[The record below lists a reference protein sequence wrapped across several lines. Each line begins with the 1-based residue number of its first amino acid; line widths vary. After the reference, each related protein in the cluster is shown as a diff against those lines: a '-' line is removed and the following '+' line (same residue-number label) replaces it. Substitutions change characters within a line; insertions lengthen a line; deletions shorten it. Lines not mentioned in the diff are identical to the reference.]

1 MATISELDIILQGYE
16 GGAISSI
23 NNLISSFNALRDAAN
38 IPSLSSLAANLNSIA
53 NVTNNMSGFTSL
65 TELTKSLAGMKEVG
79 NIRMTG
85 TVNQLNN
92 LLDISKRLGE
102 DTGLATNIRS
112 LADAMKPLAA
122 IGKTNLGQN
131 LTQLRKIPE
140 TFASL
145 KTMNMEDIT
154 TTIRKLSDAMTPL
167 ADKMNAISR
176 GFQAIPAKIGNMVA
190 SFNSASTAAS
200 RFGGGGSGGG
210 GVLDTVIAKLGTFR
224 AKMLIVTYVFRKMMH
239 LFGGAVEQ
247 SNRYVENLNL
257 FTVSMGDFA
266 DKATKH
272 MNRVTSALGLSR
284 SEWMANQ
291 SVFQQMATGFGIS
304 GEKAEIM
311 SRNLTQL
318 GYDLSSYFNVDID
331 TAMQKLQSGLSG
343 QIKGLKAFG
352 INVSTAAIQETA
364 LAYGVNKSTSAM
376 SEAEKAMW
384 RYVTIMRRSTNAQ
397 GDLARTLVTPANA
410 MRIFGQQVNIMKM
423 QLGNL
428 VSVILAKVIPVIQLL
443 VQALG
448 KLFGWFA
455 GLLGFKL
462 PEIDYSGM
470 SAGIG
475 DVADNTQKAAD
486 SAGNLGGNTGKAKNN
501 IKKTKEE
508 VKRLKKELAG
518 FDELNLLSFTRNK
531 NDKDP
536 NSNTGGSGGG
546 GGGGGGGGAAGGLP
560 NIKLPEYDMLKG
572 LQDVYA
578 NFKKEV
584 ADLFA
589 PMKKSWDMYG
599 DIVVESFKRKFGVI
613 KDLLRAV
620 YQSFKKAWTG
630 GRGERIV
637 SNILNIIININDM
650 VSALAVGFL
659 QAWQDAGN
667 GDRIMDALLRI
678 VESVSWNVRL
688 FSGILRDIARN
699 VDFKPLV
706 SAFADLTDAMA
717 DIIGNVGHDVLAIIA
732 DLVKVAVELGTKAL
746 PPVIRILAKLGKW
759 IGEHPK
765 LFSILIV
772 GFATAKT
779 GAGLF
784 NKSIGLVQGK
794 LLGLQG
800 ALTTTAGNIG
810 WFVNNSLGMVET
822 LSKGFGT
829 LAGAIEG
836 LTGLGIG
843 TALIGGLTMATPLM
857 AGLYLYAQA
866 GKTEVGQMGKKL
878 KELTGKEKDLKV
890 MYALETDPKKK
901 KALEKELLAI
911 TKKKLDIKAQI
922 KLKQGKKKE
931 ETRKITKVA
940 DSYKAKI
947 PMDMQLRQGSIKQ
960 NVKKTR
966 DEARKIAKDNPITFR
981 AGFSDTISNI
991 KSKLKEFAQKVA
1003 KSSEGEPIML
1013 TIDVEKFTNGIGKH
1027 LSEIKK
1033 NADKWLKKNKVK
1045 WGQSMSQKASWLKE
1059 KSQEARKKAQEWI
1072 RDHSLKFKFN
1082 VPSATDLFNSIKK
1095 KVNDAKAKIKNKL
1108 TNIKLKF
1115 SVSMD
1120 SLKQWINDK
1129 IIGKINSAIANSKIP
1144 KFKNYRIPYLASG
1157 GMVDTG
1163 QLFVA
1168 RESGPEL
1175 VGTMNGKNTVANN
1188 NQIISGVSEGVKR
1201 ALLSVIGTGDNGGS
1215 TTQTINL
1222 VVDGETLAKVVNTYN
1237 SNQQLRYG
1245 V

>member
-53 NVTNNMSGFTSL
+53 NVTSNISGFTSL

-102 DTGLATNIRS
+102 DTGLATNIRD
-112 LADAMKPLAA
+112 LASAMKPLAE

-131 LTQLRKIPE
+131 LTQLKKLPE
-140 TFASL
+140 TFAALKSL
-145 KTMNMEDIT
+145 DKDKLAE
-154 TTIRKLSDAMTPL
+154 TIQKISDAMTPL

-352 INVSTAAIQETA
+352 INVSNAAIQETA
-364 LAYGVNKSTSAM
+364 LAYGVNHSTSEM

-531 NDKDP
+531 NDKNPD
-536 NSNTGGSGGG
+536 SDTGGSGGG

-572 LQDVYA
+572 LQDVYSD
-578 NFKKEV
+578 FKKEV

-650 VSALAVGFL
+650 VTALAVGFL

-772 GFATAKT
+772 GFATAKI

-794 LLGLQG
+794 LMGLQSS
-800 ALTTTAGNIG
+800 LITTANNIG

-822 LSKGFGT
+822 LAKGFGT
-829 LAGAIEG
+829 LSGAIEG

-901 KALEKELLAI
+901 KALEKELLAL

-931 ETRKITKVA
+931 ETRKITKIA

-966 DEARKIAKDNPITFR
+966 DQAREIAKGKPIELPTKFSDFGGKLKELTTKALVYLKDNPLMVAT
-981 AGFSDTISNI
+981 
-991 KSKLKEFAQKVA
+991 KVDDFKA
-1003 KSSEGEPIML
+1003 
-1013 TIDVEKFTNGIGKH
+1013 GIGKS
-1027 LSEIKK
+1027 LENIKK
-1033 NADKWLKKNKVK
+1033 NAGNWLKKNKLK
-1045 WGQSMSQKASWLKE
+1045 WGQSMSQKTSWLKE

-1072 RDHSLKFKFN
+1072 KDHSLKFKFN

-1120 SLKQWINDK
+1120 SLKQWINEK
-1129 IIGKINSAIANSKIP
+1129 IIAKINSAIANSKIP
-1144 KFKNYRIPYLASG
+1144 KFKNYRIKPLASG

-1175 VGTMNGKNTVANN
+1175 VGTMKGKSTVANN
-1188 NQIISGVSEGVKR
+1188 NQIISGVSEGVKS
-1201 ALLSVIGTGDNGGS
+1201 ALLSVMSTGDNGGS